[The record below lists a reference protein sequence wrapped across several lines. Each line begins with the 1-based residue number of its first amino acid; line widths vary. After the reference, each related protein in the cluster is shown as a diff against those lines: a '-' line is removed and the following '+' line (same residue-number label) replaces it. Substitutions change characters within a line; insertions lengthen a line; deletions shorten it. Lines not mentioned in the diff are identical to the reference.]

1 MKSMVGH
8 IPAQLPKA
16 AFGGHHSPV
25 RVLLGAVDG
34 ADEHPTVGLA
44 IVFCIGQ
51 NPAQIIV
58 QILGIGGLVRV
69 FGVVDHILEAAL
81 YRPESCCSDNATS
94 FADCLLGKNRFCCRS
109 RRIAVSTASVSGCSG
124 RLLMSHSLEYTA

>member
-1 MKSMVGH
+1 MVGH
-8 IPAQLPKA
+8 IPTQLSKPA
-16 AFGGHHSPV
+16 LGGHHSPV
-25 RVLLGAVDG
+25 RVLLRTVDG
-34 ADEHPTVGLA
+34 ADEHPSVGFL
-44 IVFCIGQ
+44 IIFCIGQ

-69 FGVVDHILEAAL
+69 FGIVDHILETAL

-94 FADCLLGKNRFCCRS
+94 FADCLRGRNKFCCRS
-109 RRIAVSTASVSGCSG
+109 FRIAVSAASASAFSG